1 LEFDLNV
8 ARSDVRQICHLQTYV
23 LLTECR
29 RQGAEEYQKPIVFM
43 IGSDPVEHGLIISLN
58 RPGGNRCS
66 VKRAPFRFNVNVWN
80 GILEP
85 LTRMHWAKPRELLR
99 RSAK

>member
-43 IGSDPVEHGLIISLN
+43 IGSDPVEHGLIISVN
-58 RPGGNRCS
+58 RPSGNRCS
-66 VKRAPFRFNVNVWN
+66 VKRA
-80 GILEP
+80 
-85 LTRMHWAKPRELLR
+85 
-99 RSAK
+99 RSVSTSMSGMESLSP